1 MNKIAACLVCSL
13 LIIAAGA
20 AQAQISDDR
29 VKIGVFTDMS
39 SLYAD
44 GTGKGS
50 FVAAQMAAADF
61 GGTVRGKPIEIIA
74 ADHQNKAD
82 IGASIA
88 RNWYDNEKV
97 DMIIDLPNS
106 SVAFAVQTITKDK
119 NKLVIISGGGSSD
132 LTGKACTTSLIHW
145 TYDTYALSNVAG
157 KAMVAR
163 GDDTWFF
170 LTADYAFG
178 QALEKDA
185 AAVVTKAGGKVLG
198 SVRHPLNA
206 SDFSSFLLQA
216 QASKAKVIALANAGG
231 DASNG
236 VKQATEF
243 GIPQAGQKML
253 ALLMQITDT
262 HALGLKD
269 AQGLLLTEG
278 FYWDMNDETR
288 AFGKRFYDR
297 VGTMPSMIHAGVY
310 SAVSHYLKAIDK
322 TGSDDAQTVI
332 AQMKAMPVHDVFA
345 KNGRIRDDGRM
356 VHDMYLMQ
364 AKTPAESKG
373 EWDIYKVLAT
383 VPGDEAYRP
392 LSESECPLV
401 KK

>member
-1 MNKIAACLVCSL
+1 MNKIAACLVCGL

-29 VKIGVFTDMS
+29 VKIGVLTDMS

-170 LTADYAFG
+170 LTADYAF
-178 QALEKDA
+178 
-185 AAVVTKAGGKVLG
+185 
-198 SVRHPLNA
+198 
-206 SDFSSFLLQA
+206 
-216 QASKAKVIALANAGG
+216 AKRSRRTLPR
-231 DASNG
+231 S
-236 VKQATEF
+236 
-243 GIPQAGQKML
+243 
-253 ALLMQITDT
+253 
-262 HALGLKD
+262 
-269 AQGLLLTEG
+269 
-278 FYWDMNDETR
+278 
-288 AFGKRFYDR
+288 
-297 VGTMPSMIHAGVY
+297 
-310 SAVSHYLKAIDK
+310 
-322 TGSDDAQTVI
+322 
-332 AQMKAMPVHDVFA
+332 
-345 KNGRIRDDGRM
+345 
-356 VHDMYLMQ
+356 
-364 AKTPAESKG
+364 
-373 EWDIYKVLAT
+373 
-383 VPGDEAYRP
+383 
-392 LSESECPLV
+392 
-401 KK
+401 